1 MFKFEVVEKWSPL
14 FEVTDTICQESYK
27 KCDILAENE
36 TFGDEYPD
44 RYFVVR
50 ENNIIRCTT
59 GIFESESLPAEELM
73 KFKKRRRSV
82 EFGRF
87 CFNLSCGNKHERWIK
102 MLEISRFVI
111 FEIFYFLR
119 EQTYTTDFL
128 LDTRHELVSLLRA
141 ATRNRDFLIPIQ
153 FELIPE
159 NFRPERKGHTDALL
173 EGRAG
178 LYRIN
183 PPALLKEK
191 SPYCKSARATEFHP
205 RQMPIAAMNLN

>member
-1 MFKFEVVEKWSPL
+1 MFNFEVVEKWSPL
-14 FEVTDTICQESYK
+14 FKVTDIICQESYK

-50 ENNIIRCTT
+50 ENNIIRCTI

-73 KFKKRRRSV
+73 KFRKRKRSV
-82 EFGRF
+82 ELGRF
-87 CFNLSCGNKHERWIK
+87 GFNLSCSNKNERWLKI
-102 MLEISRFVI
+102 LEISRFVI
-111 FEIFYFLR
+111 FKLFYFLR

-128 LDTRHELVSLLRA
+128 LDTRNELVSLLRA
-141 ATRNRDFLIPIQ
+141 VTRSSDFLIPVQ
-153 FELIPE
+153 FELIPV

-183 PPALLKEK
+183 PTALLKEK
-191 SPYCKSARATEFHP
+191 SSYYKRERLPNSIPDNC
-205 RQMPIAAMNLN
+205 Q

>member
-1 MFKFEVVEKWSPL
+1 MFKFEVVEKWNPL
-14 FEVTDTICQESYK
+14 FEMTDIICQESYK
-27 KCDILAENE
+27 KCGILAENE

-50 ENNIIRCTT
+50 DDNIIRCTI

-73 KFKKRRRSV
+73 KFRKRRRSV
-82 EFGRF
+82 ELGRF
-87 CFNLSCGNKHERWIK
+87 GFNLSCSNKNEKWIK
-102 MLEISRFVI
+102 VLEISRFVI
-111 FEIFYFLR
+111 VELFNFLR
-119 EQTYTTDFL
+119 EQTYMTDFL
-128 LDTRHELVSLLRA
+128 IDTRNELVSLLRA
-141 ATRNRDFLIPIQ
+141 ATRSIDFLIPVQ

-183 PPALLKEK
+183 PLTLLKEK
-191 SPYCKSARATEFHP
+191 SSYYRRAKASKFHP
-205 RQMPIAAMNLN
+205 RKLSLAA

>member
-1 MFKFEVVEKWSPL
+1 MFNFEVVEKWSPL
-14 FEVTDTICQESYK
+14 FKVTDIICQESYK

-50 ENNIIRCTT
+50 ENNIIRCTI

-82 EFGRF
+82 ELGRF
-87 CFNLSCGNKHERWIK
+87 GFNLSCSNKNERWLKI
-102 MLEISRFVI
+102 LEISRFVI
-111 FEIFYFLR
+111 FKLFYFLR

-128 LDTRHELVSLLRA
+128 LDTRNELVSLLRA
-141 ATRNRDFLIPIQ
+141 VTRSSNFLIPVQ
-153 FELIPE
+153 FELIPV

-183 PPALLKEK
+183 PPGPAERK
-191 SPYCKSARATEFHP
+191 SSYYKRAKASKFHP
-205 RQMPIAAMNLN
+205 RQLSIAA

>member
-14 FEVTDTICQESYK
+14 FEMTDIICQESYK
-27 KCDILAENE
+27 KCGILAENE

-50 ENNIIRCTT
+50 ENNIIRCTI
-59 GIFESESLPAEELM
+59 GIFESESLPAEKLM
-73 KFKKRRRSV
+73 KFRKRRRSV
-82 EFGRF
+82 ELGRF
-87 CFNLSCGNKHERWIK
+87 GFNLSCSNNNEKWIK
-102 MLEISRFVI
+102 ILEISRFVI
-111 FEIFYFLR
+111 FELFDFLR
-119 EQTYTTDFL
+119 EQTYITDFL
-128 LDTRHELVSLLRA
+128 IDTRNELVSLLRA
-141 ATRNRDFLIPIQ
+141 ATRSIDFLIPVQ

-191 SPYCKSARATEFHP
+191 RGYYRRAKASKFHP
-205 RQMPIAAMNLN
+205 RQLSLAA

>member
-14 FEVTDTICQESYK
+14 FEVTDSICQESYK

-50 ENNIIRCTT
+50 EKNTIRCTT

-73 KFKKRRRSV
+73 KFKKRKRSV

-87 CFNLSCGNKHERWIK
+87 GFNLSYSNKNKRWIK
-102 MLEISRFVI
+102 MLEISRFVL

-119 EQTYTTDFL
+119 EQTYTTDYL
-128 LDTRHELVSLLRA
+128 LDTRNELVSLLRA
-141 ATRNRDFLIPIQ
+141 ASRSRNFLIPVQ

-183 PPALLKEK
+183 PTALLKEK
-191 SPYCKSARATEFHP
+191 SPYYKSARASELHP
-205 RQMPIAAMNLN
+205 RQVSRAA

>member
-14 FEVTDTICQESYK
+14 FEMTDIICQESYK

-50 ENNIIRCTT
+50 ENNFIRCTI

-73 KFKKRRRSV
+73 KFRKRRRSV
-82 EFGRF
+82 ELGRF
-87 CFNLSCGNKHERWIK
+87 GFNLSCSNKNERWIK
-102 MLEISRFVI
+102 ILEISRFVI
-111 FEIFYFLR
+111 FELFNFLR

-128 LDTRHELVSLLRA
+128 LDTRNELVSLLRA
-141 ATRNRDFLIPIQ
+141 VTRSSDFLIPVQ

-183 PPALLKEK
+183 PPGPA
-191 SPYCKSARATEFHP
+191 
-205 RQMPIAAMNLN
+205 

>member
-1 MFKFEVVEKWSPL
+1 MLKFEVVEKWSPL
-14 FEVTDTICQESYK
+14 FKATDIICQESYK
-27 KCDILAENE
+27 KCDILAKNE
-36 TFGDEYPD
+36 TFDDEYPD

-59 GIFESESLPAEELM
+59 GIFESQSLPAEELM
-73 KFKKRRRSV
+73 KFKKRKRSV

-87 CFNLSCGNKHERWIK
+87 GFNLSYSNKNKRWIK
-102 MLEISRFVI
+102 MLEISRFVL

-119 EQTYTTDFL
+119 EQTYTTDYL
-128 LDTRHELVSLLRA
+128 LDTRNELVSLLRA
-141 ATRNRDFLIPIQ
+141 ASRSRNFLIPVQ

-183 PPALLKEK
+183 PTALLKEK
-191 SPYCKSARATEFHP
+191 SPYYKSARASELHP
-205 RQMPIAAMNLN
+205 RQVSRAA

>member
-14 FEVTDTICQESYK
+14 FEMTDIICQESYK

-50 ENNIIRCTT
+50 ENNFIRCTI

-73 KFKKRRRSV
+73 KFRKRRRSV
-82 EFGRF
+82 ELGRF
-87 CFNLSCGNKHERWIK
+87 GFNLSCSNKNERWIK
-102 MLEISRFVI
+102 ILEISRFVI
-111 FEIFYFLR
+111 FELFNFLR

-128 LDTRHELVSLLRA
+128 LDTRNELVSLLRA
-141 ATRNRDFLIPIQ
+141 ATRSSDFLIPVQ

-183 PPALLKEK
+183 PPILLKEK
-191 SPYCKSARATEFHP
+191 SSYYKRAKASKFHP
-205 RQMPIAAMNLN
+205 RQLSIAA

>member
-1 MFKFEVVEKWSPL
+1 MFNFEVVEKWSPL
-14 FEVTDTICQESYK
+14 FKVTDTICQESYK

-50 ENNIIRCTT
+50 ENNIIRCTI

-73 KFKKRRRSV
+73 KFRKRRRSV
-82 EFGRF
+82 ELGRF
-87 CFNLSCGNKHERWIK
+87 GFNLSCSNKNERWIK
-102 MLEISRFVI
+102 ILEISRFV
-111 FEIFYFLR
+111 FLKLFYFLR

-128 LDTRHELVSLLRA
+128 LDTRNELVSLLRA
-141 ATRNRDFLIPIQ
+141 VTRSRDFLIPVQ

-191 SPYCKSARATEFHP
+191 SSYYKRAKASKFHP
-205 RQMPIAAMNLN
+205 RQLSIAA

>member
-14 FEVTDTICQESYK
+14 FEMTNIICQESYK
-27 KCDILAENE
+27 KCNILAENE

-44 RYFVVR
+44 RYFVVK
-50 ENNIIRCTT
+50 ENNIIRCTI

-73 KFKKRRRSV
+73 KFRKRRRSV
-82 EFGRF
+82 ELGRF
-87 CFNLSCGNKHERWIK
+87 SFNLSCSNKNEICLK
-102 MLEISRFVI
+102 ILEISRFVI
-111 FEIFYFLR
+111 FELLDFLK

-128 LDTRHELVSLLRA
+128 IDTRNEIVSLLRA
-141 ATRNRDFLIPIQ
+141 ATRSIDFIMPVQ

-159 NFRPERKGHTDALL
+159 NFRPERKGHTDALI

-191 SPYCKSARATEFHP
+191 SSYFRRSKVSKFHP
-205 RQMPIAAMNLN
+205 RQLSFAA

>member
-1 MFKFEVVEKWSPL
+1 MFNFEVVEKWSPL
-14 FEVTDTICQESYK
+14 FKVTDIICQESYK

-50 ENNIIRCTT
+50 ENNFIRCTI

-73 KFKKRRRSV
+73 KFRKRRRSV
-82 EFGRF
+82 ELGRF
-87 CFNLSCGNKHERWIK
+87 GFNLSCSNKNERWIK
-102 MLEISRFVI
+102 ILEISRFVI
-111 FEIFYFLR
+111 FKLFYFLK

-128 LDTRHELVSLLRA
+128 LDTRNELVSLLRA
-141 ATRNRDFLIPIQ
+141 VTRSSDFLIPVQ
-153 FELIPE
+153 FELIPV

-183 PPALLKEK
+183 PTALLKEK
-191 SPYCKSARATEFHP
+191 KF
-205 RQMPIAAMNLN
+205 LL

>member
-14 FEVTDTICQESYK
+14 FEMTDIICQESYK
-27 KCDILAENE
+27 KCGILAENE

-50 ENNIIRCTT
+50 DDNIIRCTI

-73 KFKKRRRSV
+73 KFRKRRRSV
-82 EFGRF
+82 ELGRF
-87 CFNLSCGNKHERWIK
+87 GFNLSCSNKNEKWIK
-102 MLEISRFVI
+102 VLEISRFVI
-111 FEIFYFLR
+111 VELFNFLR
-119 EQTYTTDFL
+119 EQTYMTDFL
-128 LDTRHELVSLLRA
+128 IDTRNELVSLLRA
-141 ATRNRDFLIPIQ
+141 ATRSIDFLIPVQ

-183 PPALLKEK
+183 PLTLLKEK
-191 SPYCKSARATEFHP
+191 SSYYRRAKASKFHP
-205 RQMPIAAMNLN
+205 RKLSLAA

>member
-14 FEVTDTICQESYK
+14 FEMTDIICQESYK

-50 ENNIIRCTT
+50 ENNIIRCTI

-73 KFKKRRRSV
+73 KFRKRRRSV
-82 EFGRF
+82 ELGRF
-87 CFNLSCGNKHERWIK
+87 GFNLSCSNKNERWIK
-102 MLEISRFVI
+102 ILEISRFVI
-111 FEIFYFLR
+111 FELFNFLR
-119 EQTYTTDFL
+119 EQIYTTDFL
-128 LDTRHELVSLLRA
+128 LDTRNELVSLLRA
-141 ATRNRDFLIPIQ
+141 ATRSSDFLIPVQ

-183 PPALLKEK
+183 PPTLLKEK
-191 SPYCKSARATEFHP
+191 SSYYKRAKASKFHP
-205 RQMPIAAMNLN
+205 RQLSIAA